1 MTQNWMRH
9 FELQLVDGNGQGI
22 ELSDFKVT
30 FTIDWFNISS
40 ASRVGTIKIYNL
52 SADTVNRI
60 TGQEFSKVRLIAGY
74 DGIAPEVS
82 ASDVGTVRE
91 VDAADV
97 GQSDGRN
104 YGLIFSGEIRYSV
117 TGKDSPVDSYVLIQA
132 ADTDLAFATSI
143 TSQTLAAGYTVAD
156 VNRALMKDFEA
167 KGATEGLTPEMPA
180 TVFPRGRVL
189 FGMTRHLMDNV
200 AGQCGATWQFVD
212 GQRQMVANN
221 EYVHDAI
228 VLSSATGL
236 IGMPQQTI
244 GNGVNVRALINP
256 NIRVNGL
263 IQLDQA
269 SVFRTALS
277 NNDIAIRR
285 ADHRPE
291 HGRKYHAQRHHIAA
305 CQHRNGWRLYCAR
318 DYVQWRYKGP
328 GVVHGYDVR
337 SAWRGG
343 SVYAIGFAKGMSNE
357 GYYFSVSCLFCVQ
370 RVGGWLHG

>member
-1 MTQNWMRH
+1 MSQNWMRH
-9 FELQLVDGNGQGI
+9 FELQLVDGNGKGI

-74 DGIAPEVS
+74 
-82 ASDVGTVRE
+82 
-91 VDAADV
+91 
-97 GQSDGRN
+97 
-104 YGLIFSGEIRYSV
+104 
-117 TGKDSPVDSYVLIQA
+117 
-132 ADTDLAFATSI
+132 
-143 TSQTLAAGYTVAD
+143 TVAD

-180 TVFPRGRVL
+180 TVYPRGRVL

-228 VLSSATGL
+228 VLNSATGL

-269 SVFRTALS
+269 SVYRTALS
-277 NNDIAIRR
+277 NNDIAMAGGQITDQNTDGNITLSGTTSQPASIATDGVYIVRGIMYTGDTR
-285 ADHRPE
+285 GQAWYMDMMCEARGAADL
-291 HGRKYHAQRHHIAA
+291 YTQSALQR
-305 CQHRNGWRLYCAR
+305 G
-318 DYVQWRYKGP
+318 
-328 GVVHGYDVR
+328 
-337 SAWRGG
+337 
-343 SVYAIGFAKGMSNE
+343 
-357 GYYFSVSCLFCVQ
+357 
-370 RVGGWLHG
+370 

>member
-1 MTQNWMRH
+1 MSQNWMRH
-9 FELQLVDGNGQGI
+9 FELQLVDENGQGI

-40 ASRVGTIKIYNL
+40 ASRVGTFKIYNL

-117 TGKDSPVDSYVLIQA
+117 TGKDSPIDSYVLIQA

-228 VLSSATGL
+228 VLNSATGL

-244 GNGVNVRALINP
+244 DNGVNVCALINP

-277 NNDIAIRR
+277 NNDIAMAGGQITDQNTDGNITLSGTTAQPASIATDGVYIVRGIMYTGDTR
-285 ADHRPE
+285 GQAWYMDMMCEARGAADLRT
-291 HGRKYHAQRHHIAA
+291 QDSL
-305 CQHRNGWRLYCAR
+305 N
-318 DYVQWRYKGP
+318 
-328 GVVHGYDVR
+328 
-337 SAWRGG
+337 RG
-343 SVYAIGFAKGMSNE
+343 
-357 GYYFSVSCLFCVQ
+357 
-370 RVGGWLHG
+370 

>member
-1 MTQNWMRH
+1 MSQNWMRH
-9 FELQLVDGNGQGI
+9 FELQLVDENGQGI

-40 ASRVGTIKIYNL
+40 ASRVGTFKIYNL

-117 TGKDSPVDSYVLIQA
+117 TGKDSPIDSYVLIQA

-228 VLSSATGL
+228 VLNSATGL

-244 GNGVNVRALINP
+244 GNGVNVRARINP
-256 NIRVNGL
+256 NIRC
-263 IQLDQA
+263 
-269 SVFRTALS
+269 F
-277 NNDIAIRR
+277 
-285 ADHRPE
+285 
-291 HGRKYHAQRHHIAA
+291 
-305 CQHRNGWRLYCAR
+305 
-318 DYVQWRYKGP
+318 
-328 GVVHGYDVR
+328 
-337 SAWRGG
+337 
-343 SVYAIGFAKGMSNE
+343 IG
-357 GYYFSVSCLFCVQ
+357 
-370 RVGGWLHG
+370 

>member
-1 MTQNWMRH
+1 MSQNWMRH
-9 FELQLVDGNGQGI
+9 FELQLLDGNGKGI

-117 TGKDSPVDSYVLIQA
+117 TGKDSPVDTYVLIQA

-221 EYVHDAI
+221 EYVHEAI
-228 VLSSATGL
+228 VLNSATGL

-244 GNGVNVRALINP
+244 CNGVNVRALINP

-269 SVFRTALS
+269 SVYRTALS
-277 NNDIAIRR
+277 NNDIAMAGGQITDQNTDGNITLSGTTAQPASIATDGVYIVRGIMYTGDTR
-285 ADHRPE
+285 GQAWYMDMMCEARGAADLRT
-291 HGRKYHAQRHHIAA
+291 QDSL
-305 CQHRNGWRLYCAR
+305 N
-318 DYVQWRYKGP
+318 
-328 GVVHGYDVR
+328 
-337 SAWRGG
+337 RG
-343 SVYAIGFAKGMSNE
+343 
-357 GYYFSVSCLFCVQ
+357 
-370 RVGGWLHG
+370 

>member
-1 MTQNWMRH
+1 MSQNWMRH
-9 FELQLVDGNGQGI
+9 FELQLVDENGQGI

-221 EYVHDAI
+221 EYVHEAI
-228 VLSSATGL
+228 VLNSATGL

-244 GNGVNVRALINP
+244 DNGINVRALINP

-269 SVFRTALS
+269 SVYRTALS
-277 NNDIAIRR
+277 NNDIAMAGGQITDQNTDGNITLSGTTAQPASIATDGVYIVRGIMYTGDTR
-285 ADHRPE
+285 GQAWYMDMMCEARGAADLVSSSAR
-291 HGRKYHAQRHHIAA
+291 GR
-305 CQHRNGWRLYCAR
+305 GL
-318 DYVQWRYKGP
+318 
-328 GVVHGYDVR
+328 
-337 SAWRGG
+337 
-343 SVYAIGFAKGMSNE
+343 
-357 GYYFSVSCLFCVQ
+357 
-370 RVGGWLHG
+370 